1 MSETD
6 TPETAAQ
13 LTVFISGAGRGI
25 GRATAE
31 KLLARGY
38 TVGVFDISGDQEWAV
53 GNNNAI
59 VGTLDVT
66 NPQQWEEALKQFV
79 DKAGRLDVLINNAGI
94 LYGTSFEE
102 GSYEQDNALI
112 DVNVKGVHFGCRA
125 ALPYLKASRGQVINL
140 CSASAIYGTPD
151 MATYSATKFA
161 VRGITEAL
169 EVEWEPYGIDVKAVW
184 PLYVNSPMLENVSTD
199 GTKRMGIRITP
210 DDVADAIID
219 CIDHKQRRITKV
231 HFPVGLQTK
240 LLYYAASVGAPFLN
254 RFINAKLTTK
264 RKIGL

>member
-1 MSETD
+1 MSE
-6 TPETAAQ
+6 PAAH

-38 TVGVFDISGDQEWAV
+38 TVGVFDISGDQEWAADHE
-53 GNNNAI
+53 NAV

-66 NPQQWEEALKQFV
+66 DPQQWEAALEKFV
-79 DKAGRLDVLINNAGI
+79 SEAGRLDVLVNNAGI
-94 LYGTSFEE
+94 LYGTPFEE
-102 GSYEQDNALI
+102 GSYEQDSALI
-112 DVNVKGVHFGCRA
+112 DVNVKGVHYGSRA
-125 ALPYLKASRGQVINL
+125 ALPHLKGSRGQLVNL

-184 PLYVNSPMLENVSTD
+184 PLYVNTGMLENVSTD
-199 GTKRMGIRITP
+199 GTKRMGIRLTA
-210 DDVADAIID
+210 DDVAEAVVD
-219 CIDHKQRRITKV
+219 CIDHKQGKITKV
-231 HFPVGLQTK
+231 HFPAGLQAK
-240 LLYYAASVGAPFLN
+240 LLYYASQVSAPFLN
-254 RFINAKLTTK
+254 RFLNAKLTTK
-264 RKIGL
+264 RKIHL